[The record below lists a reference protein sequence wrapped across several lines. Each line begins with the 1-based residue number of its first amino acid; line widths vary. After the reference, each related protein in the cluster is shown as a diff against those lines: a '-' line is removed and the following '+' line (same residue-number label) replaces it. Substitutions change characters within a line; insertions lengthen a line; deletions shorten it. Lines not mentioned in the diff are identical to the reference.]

1 VRFARLP
8 VVVVSGYIG
17 VDAPRIDFQ
26 RFIQEKSLPQPEAI
40 LEKPINPE
48 RVLETVRTVLE
59 NKKNGR

>member
-1 VRFARLP
+1 
-8 VVVVSGYIG
+8 